1 MADKNRFFEELARE
15 IAGKDGVSVLDKLKG
30 KVDISEFKLAESLKL
45 GINYVRNILYKF
57 HEHNLVSFLRQKDV
71 KKGWYIY
78 YWTFDEI
85 RAKELLIKLK
95 ERKLEEMKRRLEEEQ
110 SSVFFVCP
118 DKDVRLN
125 FEDALECGFKCEECG
140 AILVREDNSRTI
152 KNLEDVIGRLEKDLG
167 VVRTMKVEVVKR
179 KVKKIKEVKK
189 VKKKIKKKIKKRV
202 VKKKKPI
209 KKKKIK
215 EKIVKKAKK
224 KIVKKKLVKRVKK
237 KAKEKIE
244 EKLGRKEKRRGLW
257 GLLRS

>member
-95 ERKLEEMKRRLEEEQ
+95 ERKLEEMKKRLEKEQ
-110 SSVFFVCP
+110 SSVFFACP

-152 KNLEDVIGRLEKDLG
+152 KNLEEVIGRLEKDLG
-167 VVRTMKVEVVKR
+167 VIRNMKVEVVKR
-179 KVKKIKEVKK
+179 KIKKIKEVKK
-189 VKKKIKKKIKKRV
+189 VKKKKIRKEIKKKI
-202 VKKKKPI
+202 KKKKPI

-215 EKIVKKAKK
+215 K
-224 KIVKKKLVKRVKK
+224 KIVKKKLVKKIKK
-237 KAKEKIE
+237 KAKEKIV
-244 EKLGRKEKRRGLW
+244 EKPGRKEKRRRLW

>member
-95 ERKLEEMKRRLEEEQ
+95 ERKLEEMKKRLEKEQ
-110 SSVFFVCP
+110 SSVFFACP

-152 KNLEDVIGRLEKDLG
+152 KNLEEVIGRLEKDLG
-167 VVRTMKVEVVKR
+167 VIRNMKVEVVKR
-179 KVKKIKEVKK
+179 KIKKIKEVKK
-189 VKKKIKKKIKKRV
+189 VKKKKIRKEIKKKI
-202 VKKKKPI
+202 KKKKPI
-209 KKKKIK
+209 KKKKI
-215 EKIVKKAKK
+215 KK

>member
-95 ERKLEEMKRRLEEEQ
+95 ERKLEEMKKRLEKEQ
-110 SSVFFVCP
+110 SSVFFACP

-152 KNLEDVIGRLEKDLG
+152 KNLEEVIGRLEKDLG
-167 VVRTMKVEVVKR
+167 VIRNMKVEVVKR
-179 KVKKIKEVKK
+179 KIKKIKEVKK
-189 VKKKIKKKIKKRV
+189 VKKKKIRKEIKKKI
-202 VKKKKPI
+202 KKKKPI

-215 EKIVKKAKK
+215 K
-224 KIVKKKLVKRVKK
+224 KIVKKKLVKKIKK
-237 KAKEKIE
+237 KAKEKIV
-244 EKLGRKEKRRGLW
+244 EKPGRKEKRRRLW
-257 GLLRS
+257 GL

>member
-152 KNLEDVIGRLEKDLG
+152 KNLEEVIGRLEKDLG
-167 VVRTMKVEVVKR
+167 VIRNMKVEVVKR
-179 KVKKIKEVKK
+179 KIKKIKEVKK
-189 VKKKIKKKIKKRV
+189 VKKKKIRKEIKKKI
-202 VKKKKPI
+202 KKKKPI

-215 EKIVKKAKK
+215 K
-224 KIVKKKLVKRVKK
+224 KIVKKKLVKKIKK
-237 KAKEKIE
+237 KAKEKIV
-244 EKLGRKEKRRGLW
+244 EKPGRKEKRRRLW

>member
-179 KVKKIKEVKK
+179 KIKKIK
-189 VKKKIKKKIKKRV
+189 
-202 VKKKKPI
+202 
-209 KKKKIK
+209 
-215 EKIVKKAKK
+215 
-224 KIVKKKLVKRVKK
+224 
-237 KAKEKIE
+237 
-244 EKLGRKEKRRGLW
+244 
-257 GLLRS
+257 